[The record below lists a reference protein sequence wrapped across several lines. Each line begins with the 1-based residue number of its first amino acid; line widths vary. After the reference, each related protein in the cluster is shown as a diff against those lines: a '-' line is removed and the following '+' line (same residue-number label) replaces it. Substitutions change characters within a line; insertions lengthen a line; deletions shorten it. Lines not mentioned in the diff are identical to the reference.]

1 MSNCYETRLKEK
13 DLLGYFCPKGT
24 AATRRVSTIYYSV
37 GILSIMNIGLFEE
50 IVLSNNR
57 KSEHSIYNGNIIMNR
72 RAADKV

>member
-1 MSNCYETRLKEK
+1 M
-13 DLLGYFCPKGT
+13 GFFCPKGT

-57 KSEHSIYNGNIIMNR
+57 KSEFPKVSTVLIMET
-72 RAADKV
+72 